1 VDGGD
6 ARVTEEM
13 RSDKR
18 VIHRMAPPGLKGYMG
33 AEYSNDY

>member
-1 VDGGD
+1 M
-6 ARVTEEM
+6 TEEM

-18 VIHRMAPPGLKGYMG
+18 VIHLMAPPGLKGYMG